1 MRENNLDFVIQDE
14 KRFDINR
21 LIPKN
26 LFFTKNKLSRG
37 RCGLLL
43 FYNGFIISMMLMM
56 AVIIFNFYL
65 IKYAHLY
72 ITSGASQTWEVTV
85 YILMIVISVIIM
97 ILLAVGI
104 ASLVDDRLM
113 DLNITR
119 NWRLLGLFLPPVMVV
134 LLILALCIPSKN
146 CDNSYGK
153 PALQGY
159 PIGLI
164 ITWTFVGIT
173 IYRFWMI

>member
-1 MRENNLDFVIQDE
+1 MQENNLDFVIQDE

-26 LFFTKNKLSRG
+26 LFFTKNKLSRC

-43 FYNGFIISMMLMM
+43 FYNGFVISMMLMM
-56 AVIIFNFYL
+56 SIIGFNFYL

-72 ITSGASQTWEVTV
+72 ITSNESQTWEVTV
-85 YILMIVISVIIM
+85 YILMIVISVIIV

-119 NWRLLGLFLPPVMVV
+119 NWRLLGVFLPPMMVV
-134 LLILALCIPSKN
+134 LLILALFIPSKN
-146 CDNSYGK
+146 CHNSYGQ
-153 PALQGY
+153 PAPQGY

-164 ITWTFVGIT
+164 ITWAFVGTT
-173 IYRFWMI
+173 IYRFWVI

>member
-43 FYNGFIISMMLMM
+43 FYNGFVISMMLMM

-65 IKYAHLY
+65 IKYTHLY
-72 ITSGASQTWEVTV
+72 ITSDASQTWEVTV

-113 DLNITR
+113 DLNITK
-119 NWRLLGLFLPPVMVV
+119 NWRLLGLLPPIMIV

-153 PALQGY
+153 PAPQGY
-159 PIGLI
+159 PLGLI
-164 ITWTFVGIT
+164 ITLIFVGT
-173 IYRFWMI
+173 TVYRFWMI